1 MISSVVFVCVF
12 FMFDKGVYFFL
23 LDSIEPVIDDDER
36 IYHDAGI
43 RWTFLLDFKHYL
55 GAL

>member
-1 MISSVVFVCVF
+1 MISSVMFVCVF

-43 RWTFLLDFKHYL
+43 KWTFLLDFKHYL